1 MGTRIF
7 LYMALSLSLP
17 GFASYC
23 HAGSEKA
30 KAMLTAPMAPRLPL
44 ARRPGISAHRRTAAS
59 IRSHAIGGGE
69 RAGADETFE
78 PASAGVHLAPVRSG
92 EVDDGQAGCR
102 QSLVEALAG
111 LDIARGDQQAGEV
124 MQSGIVSD

>member
-30 KAMLTAPMAPRLPL
+30 KAMLTGDGAQA
-44 ARRPGISAHRRTAAS
+44 AVGRRRGIRAHQRTAAS
-59 IRSHAIGGGE
+59 IRSDAIGGRE

-78 PASAGVHLAPVRSG
+78 PAAAGVHLAPVRSS
-92 EVDDGQAGCR
+92 EVNDGQAGCW
-102 QSLVEALAG
+102 QSLV
-111 LDIARGDQQAGEV
+111 
-124 MQSGIVSD
+124 